1 MPKPDE
7 QIDRIVGEVLARLG
21 TSAPSRSSRPAP
33 IPAAGA
39 LSPGELLI
47 DDKVVSA
54 ATLQNRLSGVQRVM
68 VSARAV
74 VTPSARDLLKENNV
88 SLVRTLKAAAAS
100 SVELLLA
107 KLDSRFDSAG
117 LIRTLQNRGVAVQ
130 QMATAEGVK
139 SIETIAH
146 EISQR
151 GKLGVILTGSV
162 ATALCAANRH
172 RGVRAAVASNR
183 GELESAIREI
193 GANVLVIDITRRS
206 TLEVERMVSAF
217 VATPQRECPAGL
229 KSILE

>member
-1 MPKPDE
+1 M
-7 QIDRIVGEVLARLG
+7 L
-21 TSAPSRSSRPAP
+21 
-33 IPAAGA
+33 
-39 LSPGELLI
+39 
-47 DDKVVSA
+47 
-54 ATLQNRLSGVQRVM
+54 

-74 VTPSARDLLKENNV
+74 VTPSGRDLLKENNV
-88 SLVRTLKAAAAS
+88 SLVRTLKAAAAN

-107 KLDSRFDSAG
+107 TFDSRFDSAG

-130 QMATAEGVK
+130 SVAAADGVK
-139 SIETIAH
+139 SIETIAR
-146 EISQR
+146 EIGQR

-183 GELESAIREI
+183 GEIETALREI
-193 GANVLVIDITRRS
+193 GANVLVIDVTRRS
-206 TLEVERMVSAF
+206 VLEIERMVAAF

>member
-1 MPKPDE
+1 MPNPDE

-21 TSAPSRSSRPAP
+21 TSAPSRSNRPAP
-33 IPAAGA
+33 IPAATA
-39 LSPGELLI
+39 PSPGELVI

-54 ATLQNRLSGVQRVM
+54 AMLQNRLSGVQRVI

-88 SLVRTLKAAAAS
+88 RLVRTLKAAAAS

-107 KLDSRFDSAG
+107 TLDSRFDSVG
-117 LIRTLQNRGVAVQ
+117 LIRTLQNRGIVVRPV
-130 QMATAEGVK
+130 ATADGLK
-139 SIETIAH
+139 SIESIAC
-146 EISQR
+146 EIGER

-162 ATALCAANRH
+162 AAALCVANRH
-172 RGVRAAVASNR
+172 RGIRAAAASNR
-183 GELESAIREI
+183 GELENAIREI

>member
-21 TSAPSRSSRPAP
+21 TSAPNRSSRPAP
-33 IPAAGA
+33 IPAAAA
-39 LSPGELLI
+39 LSSGELVI

-74 VTPSARDLLKENNV
+74 ITPSARDLLKENNV

-107 KLDSRFDSAG
+107 TLDSRFDSAG

-206 TLEVERMVSAF
+206 MLEVERMVSAF

-229 KSILE
+229 KSILA